1 MDDFYEEDQRL
12 RALAMRVAALEDNVA
27 FLEEW
32 CEEQQD
38 VLDRTAGPATY
49 DYEIEAQPASAPRA
63 VLRVVDLRDGV
74 LGGLQEDGDAG
85 DDNGDPDDPDCGSA
99 TIIAVVETEHDRK
112 VRQIR
117 ARLDRLRM
125 RVATSAVLGGSRR
138 PYRGDTPRPPGAS
151 AAALRADR
159 RR

>member
-1 MDDFYEEDQRL
+1 MDDFYDEDQRL
-12 RALAMRVAALEDNVA
+12 SALAMRVAALEDNVA

-38 VLDRTAGPATY
+38 VLDRTAGPAAY
-49 DYEIEAQPASAPRA
+49 DYEVEPQPASAPRA
-63 VLRVVDLRDGV
+63 VLRVVDLRDEV
-74 LGGLQEDGDAG
+74 LGGPGAGGEIDAG
-85 DDNGDPDDPDCGSA
+85 ADDDDLDLDLDDPDDGSPM
-99 TIIAVVETEHDRK
+99 IVAVVETEHDRK

-125 RVATSAVLGGSRR
+125 RVVTSA
-138 PYRGDTPRPPGAS
+138 T
-151 AAALRADR
+151 LRVER

>member
-1 MDDFYEEDQRL
+1 MDDLYEEDQRL

-38 VLDRTAGPATY
+38 ILDRTVGPAHY
-49 DYEIEAQPASAPRA
+49 DYEIEPPPPTAPRA
-63 VLRVVDLRDGV
+63 VLRVVDLRDEV
-74 LGGLQEDGDAG
+74 LAGLEADGDDDG
-85 DDNGDPDDPDCGSA
+85 DDDPEGPDSA
-99 TIIAVVETEHDRK
+99 TIIAVVETEHDRR

-125 RVATSAVLGGSRR
+125 RVATSAI
-138 PYRGDTPRPPGAS
+138 
-151 AAALRADR
+151 AAATLQRVER